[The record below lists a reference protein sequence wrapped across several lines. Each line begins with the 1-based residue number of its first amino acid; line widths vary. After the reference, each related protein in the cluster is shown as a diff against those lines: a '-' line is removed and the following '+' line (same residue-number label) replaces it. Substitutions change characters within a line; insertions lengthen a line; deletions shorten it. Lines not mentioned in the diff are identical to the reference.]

1 MSHKERLRQMRMTIL
16 DGLRKQ
22 DLTFD
27 ECYQLVKD
35 IGTEQE
41 ARTAIQRLTV
51 KDHVLKRHDKF
62 ASMERIVAGMRD
74 RDRIVPERRARP
86 RQRPGYMN
94 GQRV

>member
-74 RDRIVPERRARP
+74 RDRIVPERRARHHKP
-86 RQRPGYMN
+86 FGTLSGR
-94 GQRV
+94 RV